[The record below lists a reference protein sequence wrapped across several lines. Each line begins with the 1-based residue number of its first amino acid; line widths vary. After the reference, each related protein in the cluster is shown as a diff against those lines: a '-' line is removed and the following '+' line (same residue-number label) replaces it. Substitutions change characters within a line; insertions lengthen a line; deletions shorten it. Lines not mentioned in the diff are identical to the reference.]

1 MSRVECAA
9 VKFEIR
15 QVNGHALEA
24 ARAFA
29 RAELLGRALLHASLE
44 QPALQERSRHWLA
57 FAGERIVGVAAEI
70 DGVFP
75 FRSAPLAATLP
86 GAASAL
92 LEALE
97 PPCFCLA
104 GEPLWS
110 ELARAGAE
118 LAATHLQMARLRRD
132 PLPDPEPEPEIVT
145 LDDPEELAHFYGP
158 GFERMRHELGP
169 FVGVREGGALIAA
182 VGAEYLTDEL
192 AQLGKVRIGDSKR
205 GSALARALVT
215 RLVRQL
221 ETGTRRVVLQVREDA
236 APAIALFSELGF
248 RGTRRL
254 AKLRLDG

>member
-9 VKFEIR
+9 VKIEVR
-15 QVNGHALEA
+15 QVDGRILEA
-24 ARAFA
+24 ARSFS

-57 FAGERIVGVAAEI
+57 LVGERIVGLAAEI

-75 FRSAPLAATLP
+75 FSSAPLAATLP
-86 GAASAL
+86 GVASAL
-92 LEALE
+92 LEALD

-118 LAATHLQMARLRRD
+118 RAAVHLQMARLRRD
-132 PLPDPEPEPEIVT
+132 PLPDPEADAQIETI
-145 LDDPEELAHFYGP
+145 DDPEELARFYGP
-158 GFERMRHELGP
+158 GFERMRAALGP
-169 FVGVREGGALIAA
+169 FVGVREGGVLVAA
-182 VGAEYLTDEL
+182 AGAEYVTDEL
-192 AQLGKVRIGDSKR
+192 AQLGKVRVGDARR
-205 GSALARALVT
+205 GSVLARALVT
-215 RLVRQL
+215 QLVRQL
-221 ETGTRRVVLQVREDA
+221 ETGSRRVLVQLREDA
-236 APAIALFSELGF
+236 EPAIALFSELGF